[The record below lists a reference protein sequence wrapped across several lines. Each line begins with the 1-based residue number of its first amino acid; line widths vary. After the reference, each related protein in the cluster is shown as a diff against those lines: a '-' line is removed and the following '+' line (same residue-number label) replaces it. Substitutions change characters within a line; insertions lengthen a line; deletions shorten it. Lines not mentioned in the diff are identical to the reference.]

1 MCLIPPHGGFVDTRR
16 EVTMALFKL
25 TLAVLSLLAGSF
37 FIYEGLGEDFHILN
51 YEELKAYGIP
61 IGITFLMLGM
71 WMARSSW
78 SIT

>member
-1 MCLIPPHGGFVDTRR
+1 
-16 EVTMALFKL
+16 MAFFKL

-37 FIYEGLGEDFHILN
+37 FLYEGLGEDFRILN
-51 YEELKAYGIP
+51 YGELKAYGIP
-61 IGITFLMLGM
+61 IGITFLMFGM

>member
-1 MCLIPPHGGFVDTRR
+1 MDTRR
-16 EVTMALFKL
+16 EVTMAFFKL

-37 FIYEGLGEDFHILN
+37 FLYEGLGEGFRILN

-61 IGITFLMLGM
+61 IGILFLVLGM

-78 SIT
+78 SII